1 MPLTMDNSG
10 AALVAGAPLPR
21 KTRRVRVLRPFMLD
35 GGHRAAIDEEI
46 DIHATFAAEMVA
58 AGKATYLPDPA
69 DAAAAEPTPKKP
81 ARPAKE
87 SAHARQ

>member
-1 MPLTMDNSG
+1 MPLTMENSG

-35 GGHRAAIDEEI
+35 GGNRAAIDEEI
-46 DIHATFAAEMVA
+46 ELHAAFAAEMVA
-58 AGKATYLPDPA
+58 ASKATYLPDPA
-69 DAAAAEPTPKKP
+69 DDAAAEPTTKKP
-81 ARPAKE
+81 AKPAKE